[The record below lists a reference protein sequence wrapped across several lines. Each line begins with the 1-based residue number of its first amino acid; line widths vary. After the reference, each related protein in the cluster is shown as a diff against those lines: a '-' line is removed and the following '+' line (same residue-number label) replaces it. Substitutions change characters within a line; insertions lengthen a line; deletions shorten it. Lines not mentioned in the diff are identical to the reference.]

1 MPIDV
6 IPTGEVLGATIE
18 GLDLAALSDSDIEP
32 VIQALGRYG
41 VVRLPRQM
49 LSASYAPAQRWKP

>member
-41 VVRLPRQM
+41 VVRFPRQM
-49 LSASYAPAQRWKP
+49 LSASYAPA